1 MSSLLEIFEKQ
12 VDVTYKNEL
21 YSVRDNGAIMR
32 HPKVQSKPRKLDN
45 NWTFGTIS
53 KDKGYLLFSGEA
65 VHRIIATAF
74 LGNPI
79 DASYVVDHIDTNRR
93 NNRSDNLRW
102 VTRFENVFLNEITRK
117 KIELL
122 CNCSAEE
129 IMNDIT
135 ILQKINLPP
144 NFSWMKVVSKEEAII
159 SKERWLKWVKEA
171 KRREDFDF
179 DIKKYLLSRTSNK
192 KVGKYPLEPTGINP
206 SIKEYSDNLK
216 VGKIFYEKEYY
227 NELTQFTITDF
238 YYDSIKDILTIATC
252 TKGGVKNNY
261 LTTVVRKLDEF
272 IYDTRSFFDPNSL
285 EKYMTIAKGF
295 EWNGGDVLIEFY

>member
-1 MSSLLEIFEKQ
+1 MSSLLDIYEKQ
-12 VDVTYKNEL
+12 VDVIYKNEL
-21 YSVRDNGAIMR
+21 YSVRDNGAVMR
-32 HPKVQSKPRKLDN
+32 HPKDPSKPRKLDN
-45 NWTFGTIS
+45 NWTFGSIN
-53 KDKGYLLFSGEA
+53 KDKGYLCFSGEA
-65 VHRIIATAF
+65 VHRIVASAF

-79 DASYVVDHIDTNRR
+79 DTLYVVDHIDTNRR
-93 NNRSDNLRW
+93 NNRADNLRW
-102 VTRFENVFLNEITRK
+102 VTRFENIFLNEITRK

-135 ILQKINLPP
+135 ILQKVNLPS

-179 DIKKYLLSRTSNK
+179 DTRRYLLSKTSNK
-192 KVGKYPLEPTGINP
+192 KVGKYPLEPAGINP

-216 VGKIFYEKEYY
+216 VGKIFYEKDYY
-227 NELTQFTITDF
+227 NELTQFIITDF

-285 EKYMTIAKGF
+285 EKYMTIAKGL
-295 EWNGGDVLIEFY
+295 EWTGGDVFDDFC